1 MIIIKHYK
9 RRQIYLKYHTKS
21 SLIWLRM
28 LHFVN
33 YSNRLTNEHL
43 KPYGITAT
51 KFDALVQIQV
61 HQPITQMKLA
71 EKLLLTQAGISK
83 MLAHLEK
90 DGLICKKT
98 QWKEKEISL
107 TLEGEALIS
116 KVMLK
121 QLAFQSSFF
130 EEVLTE
136 SELNVLYQ
144 MMTKLT
150 KNARKK
156 TADIEKGK

>member
-1 MIIIKHYK
+1 M
-9 RRQIYLKYHTKS
+9 KYHTKS

-43 KPYGITAT
+43 KPYGVTAA
-51 KFDALVQIQV
+51 KFDALVQIQT

-83 MLAHLEK
+83 MLSSLEK
-90 DGLICKKT
+90 EGLVCKKVH
-98 QWKEKEISL
+98 WKEKEISL
-107 TLEGEALIS
+107 TPAGETFLTKI
-116 KVMLK
+116 LPT
-121 QLAFQSSFF
+121 QLDFQSSFF

-136 SELNVLYQ
+136 SEIKALYQ
-144 MMTKLT
+144 MMTKIT
-150 KNARKK
+150 KNAHDKI
-156 TADIEKGK
+156 ADI